1 MSSRLSS
8 RMSGPLAP
16 SATALVAL
24 VVLALAGAGGC
35 AWMYPTTVP
44 MAVQTFPASPTE
56 RAPVLLVLLPG
67 RGDSASDFA
76 QHGFIDDVRASGLT
90 VDVVAADAHFGYY
103 LRESIVDRVWTDVVE
118 PARRQG
124 YRHIWIGG
132 MSMGGIGS
140 IVNARA
146 HTDAYE
152 RLFLLAPYLGPEALL
167 QQIQAAGGPARWTP
181 TDPDDRYQRVWTWL
195 KQYTE
200 PAVAAGLPEMT
211 LGFGTDDKL
220 VRGIRVLTPVLPPD
234 HVTEVSGKH
243 DWETWRRIWRSW
255 WAPGGLATRPRR
267 APVLTEDATRSFRSA
282 PAR

>member
-1 MSSRLSS
+1 MRVDVSD
-8 RMSGPLAP
+8 GGA
-16 SATALVAL
+16 
-24 VVLALAGAGGC
+24 AGRADL
-35 AWMYPTTVP
+35 PRVP
-44 MAVQTFPASPTE
+44 GE
-56 RAPVLLVLLPG
+56 RAPILLVLLPG

-76 QHGFIDDVRASGLT
+76 EHGFIDDVRASGLA

-103 LRESIVDRVWTDVVE
+103 IRGSIADRVWTDIVE

-211 LGFGTDDKL
+211 LGFGTNDKL
-220 VRGIRVLTPVLPPD
+220 ESAIRVLAPVLPAD
-234 HVTEVSGKH
+234 HVTEIPGKH
-243 DWETWRRIWRSW
+243 DWETWRRIWKAW
-255 WAPGGLATRPRR
+255 WAPGGLATRPPSDRGIDQKR
-267 APVLTEDATRSFRSA
+267 PITLK
-282 PAR
+282 P

>member
-1 MSSRLSS
+1 MSSRS
-8 RMSGPLAP
+8 SGPLAP
-16 SATALVAL
+16 SAATAIAFVAL
-24 VVLALAGAGGC
+24 AAVALAGAGGC

-44 MAVQTFPASPTE
+44 LVVQTFRASPTD

-76 QHGFIDDVRASGLT
+76 EHGFIDDVRASGLA

-146 HTDAYE
+146 HPDAYE
-152 RLFLLAPYLGPEALL
+152 RMFVLAPYLGPKDLL
-167 QQIQAAGGPARWTP
+167 QEIEAAGGPARWTA

-195 KQYTE
+195 KQYTD
-200 PAVAAGLPEMT
+200 PAATSRLPEMAV
-211 LGFGTDDKL
+211 GFGTDDKL

>member
-1 MSSRLSS
+1 MHQDGATVKLPGMASWLHLLSS
-8 RMSGPLAP
+8 TRLARG
-16 SATALVAL
+16 ATVAL
-24 VVLALAGAGGC
+24 AAVTLAAGAGGC
-35 AWMYPTTVP
+35 AWMYPTAVP
-44 MAVQTFPASPTE
+44 LAVQTFRASPSE
-56 RAPVLLVLLPG
+56 RAPILLVLLPG

-76 QHGFIDDVRASGLT
+76 EHGFIDDVRASGLA

-103 LRESIVDRVWTDVVE
+103 IRGSIADRVWTDIVE

-146 HTDAYE
+146 HTDACE
-152 RLFLLAPYLGPEALL
+152 RLFLLAPYLGPEDLL

-200 PAVAAGLPEMT
+200 PAVAA
-211 LGFGTDDKL
+211 DY
-220 VRGIRVLTPVLPPD
+220 
-234 HVTEVSGKH
+234 
-243 DWETWRRIWRSW
+243 RR
-255 WAPGGLATRPRR
+255 
-267 APVLTEDATRSFRSA
+267 
-282 PAR
+282 